1 MSESMI
7 KTELENRGIKPDQET
22 IETITWFKQNN
33 PEISLDEIIE
43 SWYWEWN
50 NFMRFGIQFENMLS
64 WQT

>member
-43 SWYWEWN
+43 SWY
-50 NFMRFGIQFENMLS
+50 
-64 WQT
+64 